1 MTIIVSKEGTTKKIE
16 ESKFSR
22 EKSLQ
27 EYIEEN
33 PEVLPVDEIE
43 EETSFMV
50 GAREFP
56 TKSGPIDALGFDQN
70 GTIYLVETKLFKN
83 TDKREVMAQ
92 IMDYGAS
99 LWKHYN
105 DFITFRDRLER
116 YNEKHLDSSLDER
129 IKEEFAL
136 EDEDLD
142 DFYEDLR
149 NSLGEGNFK
158 FVVYMDKLSDRL
170 KDLIMF
176 MNQNSMFDVYA
187 VECDYYEFEDY
198 QLLIPNLYGTEVK
211 KSVTSGRS
219 SERGHWDEESFF
231 EELKSR
237 TDETT
242 VDIARKLY
250 GFGREN
256 GEISFGTG
264 KETGSIT
271 LKVYSE
277 DDRKITIFTIY
288 TSGRILLFSGH
299 NIPED
304 ERGKFI
310 EENCDVLREEI
321 PRVEKKKYGKLV
333 SYLEHMDD
341 EHGDVLLEE
350 YESLVDNIKDT
361 AFGENYLKND

>member
-1 MTIIVSKEGTTKKIE
+1 MTIIVSKDGKTEKIE
-16 ESKFSR
+16 ESKFGKER
-22 EKSLQ
+22 SLQ
-27 EYIEEN
+27 DYIEEN
-33 PEVLPVDEIE
+33 PEVLPIDEIE
-43 EETSFMV
+43 EDASFMV

-83 TDKREVMAQ
+83 ADKRQVMAQ
-92 IMDYGAS
+92 VMDYGAS

-116 YNEKHLDSSLDER
+116 YNEKHLESSLDER
-129 IKEEFAL
+129 IIEEFDI
-136 EDEDLD
+136 EEEDLD

-158 FVVYMDKLSDRL
+158 FVIYMDKLSDRL

-187 VECDYYEFEDY
+187 VECDYYEYEDY
-198 QLLIPNLYGTEVK
+198 QFMIPNLYGAEVK
-211 KSVTSGRS
+211 KSVSSGRS

-231 EELKSR
+231 EELKNR
-237 TDETT
+237 TDET
-242 VDIARKLY
+242 VVSIARKLY
-250 GFGREN
+250 EFGREH
-256 GEISFGTG
+256 GEISYGTG

-277 DDRKITIFTIY
+277 DDRKITVFTIY

-304 ERGKFI
+304 KRREFI

-321 PRVEKKKYGKLV
+321 PRVEKRKYGKLI
-333 SYLEHMDD
+333 SHLEYVED
-341 EHGDVLLEE
+341 EHGEMLVEE
-350 YESLVDNIKDT
+350 YERLVDKIKNT
-361 AFGENYLKND
+361 RFGENQSEKD